1 MLRLR
6 TFRRATLAGL
16 LAVGPAAV
24 ALAAPGDLH
33 RVAAERVN
41 LRAGPAE
48 DVAVRRQVGRGEEL
62 IELRREG
69 DWYGVRVSRT
79 GEEGWVAGDLVERTT
94 RSTLDQPLQRSAAA
108 PQGKGG
114 GVGGDGAVVFR
125 EEGEA
130 SVYGDEFQGK
140 RTASGERFDQAKPQA
155 AHPELPLGSEVT
167 VTAPDTGKKVEVE
180 VVDRG
185 PHAKGR
191 DLDLSEA
198 AARKLGV
205 LPEIRKEGEA
215 EVRIEATKGQV
226 EEAID
231 GPEEV
236 GKVEEQLEKARKEAA
251 GDGTPQPR
259 VGIDLEAPQEEAA
272 RR

>member
-16 LAVGPAAV
+16 LAVGPAAA

-33 RVAAERVN
+33 RVTAERVN

-48 DVAVRRQVGRGEEL
+48 DAAVRRRLGPGEEL
-62 IELRREG
+62 LELRREG
-69 DWYGVRVSRT
+69 DWYGVRVGRT
-79 GEEGWVAGDLVERTT
+79 GEEGWVAGDLVERVA
-94 RSTLDQPLQRSAAA
+94 RSTLDQPPQRSAAIPRGRDA
-108 PQGKGG
+108 GA
-114 GVGGDGAVVFR
+114 GGDGAVVFR

-140 RTASGERFDQAKPQA
+140 KTASGERFDQAKPQA
-155 AHPELPLGSEVT
+155 AHPELPLGSEAT
-167 VTAPDTGKKVEVE
+167 VVDPDTGRKVEVE

-198 AARKLGV
+198 AARKLGI

-215 EVRIEATKGQV
+215 EVRIEATEGQV
-226 EEAID
+226 EKAID
-231 GPEEV
+231 GPREV
-236 GKVEEQLEKARKEAA
+236 GEVEEQLGEARREAA
-251 GDGTPQPR
+251 GDGTPQPK
-259 VGIDLEAPQEEAA
+259 VGVDLEAP
-272 RR
+272 

>member
-1 MLRLR
+1 MPHLR
-6 TFRRATLAGL
+6 TFRDAALAGL
-16 LAVGPAAV
+16 LAVGPAA
-24 ALAAPGDLH
+24 AARAAPGDLH
-33 RVAAERVN
+33 RVAAEQVN
-41 LRAGPAE
+41 LRAEPSE
-48 DVAVRRQVGRGEEL
+48 DATVRRQVGRGEEL
-62 IELRREG
+62 LELKREG
-69 DWYGVRVSRT
+69 DWYAVRVSRT
-79 GEEGWVAGDLVERTT
+79 GEEGWVSGDLVERVARGTP
-94 RSTLDQPLQRSAAA
+94 DQPPPRRTAA
-108 PQGKGG
+108 PSGKGE
-114 GVGGDGAVVFR
+114 DGQPVFR

-185 PHAKGR
+185 PHAKDR

-205 LPEIRKEGEA
+205 LPEIRREGEA

-236 GKVEEQLEKARKEAA
+236 GKVEEQLEEARKEAA
-251 GDGTPQPR
+251 EDGTPQPR
-259 VGIDLEAPQEEAA
+259 VRVDLEAPQEEAA